1 MQCKGIENID
11 RIILATSFLD
21 SDAILEKYTLGGSVS
36 FWKGEPEDVIDRY
49 LTACDHYGLDV
60 VVRITAD
67 CPLVFPEII
76 NFLLDEHFASGAD
89 YTAAA
94 DCAVGTSG
102 EIITV
107 AALRRIKEHFGVA
120 EYSEYMTWYFRNNA
134 EHMKINVVQ
143 LADELVANYRMT
155 LDYPEDLDMFETLFR
170 ILEPGKQI
178 YTGKE
183 IMESLR
189 KNPEIAKINSHL
201 TLKYKT
207 DAELISILDEKTK
220 MRQ

>member
-1 MQCKGIENID
+1 
-11 RIILATSFLD
+11 
-21 SDAILEKYTLGGSVS
+21 
-36 FWKGEPEDVIDRY
+36 
-49 LTACDHYGLDV
+49 
-60 VVRITAD
+60 
-67 CPLVFPEII
+67 
-76 NFLLDEHFASGAD
+76 
-89 YTAAA
+89 
-94 DCAVGTSG
+94 
-102 EIITV
+102 
-107 AALRRIKEHFGVA
+107 
-120 EYSEYMTWYFRNNA
+120 
-134 EHMKINVVQ
+134 MKINVVQ